1 MSKDI
6 PLEWGFQLH
15 GKSVY
20 FDANIFIYLLEHH
33 PDFGEVCLSIVQSGV
48 DNTYRKPTPICLP
61 LDCGVSGGKGAS
73 EGDPWQQQIL
83 HLLIS

>member
-48 DNTYRKPTPICLP
+48 D
-61 LDCGVSGGKGAS
+61 
-73 EGDPWQQQIL
+73 
-83 HLLIS
+83 